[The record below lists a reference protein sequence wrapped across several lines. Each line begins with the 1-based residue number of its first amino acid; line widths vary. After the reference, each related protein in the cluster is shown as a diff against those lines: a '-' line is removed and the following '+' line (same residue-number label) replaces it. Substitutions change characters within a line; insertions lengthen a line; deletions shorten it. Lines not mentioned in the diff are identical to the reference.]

1 MSNNIIPDVDEFI
14 VNRLRLIAI
23 DGVTLPVLPYEP
35 ARERDNNEYPFA
47 SVSRVGFEEDKVRRR
62 YGIETLVPKITKK
75 TIQLA
80 NGNVR
85 VVPTGYD
92 VKQYPGVYIL
102 RYIIDTEA
110 VIKEH
115 ADTLLVMMDQAFPF
129 GFEPNISGQY
139 LLFDFTTP
147 INKDVLHKPLF
158 KVSYLFDV
166 YGVHIEKLESYTVAP
181 MSELLFDKEIDN
193 TPTQMGLWERPAE

>member
-1 MSNNIIPDVDEFI
+1 MANIIPYIDEFI
-14 VNRLRLIAI
+14 VDRLRLIAI
-23 DGVTLPVLPYEP
+23 DGVTLPVRPYEP
-35 ARERDNNEYPFA
+35 ARERDKNEYPFA
-47 SVSRVGFEEDKVRRR
+47 SVTRVGFKEDKARRR
-62 YGIETLVPKITKK
+62 FGIETFTPKTTKK

-92 VKQYPGVYIL
+92 VRQYPGIYIL

-115 ADTLLVMMDQAFPF
+115 ADTLLYMMDQAFPF
-129 GFEPNISGQY
+129 GFEPNISGEY
-139 LLFDFTTP
+139 LLFDFTEP
-147 INKDVLHKPLF
+147 INKDELHKPLF

-166 YGVHIEKLESYTVAP
+166 YGVPIEKLESYEVTP
-181 MSELLFDKEIDN
+181 MSDLLFDKEIDN

>member
-1 MSNNIIPDVDEFI
+1 MSNIIPAIDEFI
-14 VNRLRLIAI
+14 VNRLKLIAI
-23 DGVTLPVLPYEP
+23 DGVTLPVFPYEP
-35 ARERDNNEYPFA
+35 ARERDHNEYPFA
-47 SVSRVGFEEDKVRRR
+47 CVSRVGFEEDKVRRR
-62 YGIETLVPKITKK
+62 FGIEVITPKSTKK
-75 TIQLA
+75 VIQLS

-85 VVPTGYD
+85 VVPDGYEVRD
-92 VKQYPGVYIL
+92 YPGVYIV

-110 VIKEH
+110 VLKEH
-115 ADTLLVMMDQAFPF
+115 ADTLMVMMDQAFPF

-139 LLFDFTTP
+139 MLFDFTKP
-147 INKDVLHKPLF
+147 ITKDVLSTPLF

-193 TPTQMGLWERPAE
+193 TPTQMGLWERHAE